1 MESILESSQQIISRI
16 EEILTI
22 KHYDYYPNE
31 NKVWISESKT
41 IPRYC
46 FLPEYV
52 CEIINDY
59 LNGEKFELEISLDKV
74 LDEYL
79 FVNIKKD
86 KWQGEKVE
94 QNNYRR
100 ILKRAGKRV
109 GLNPNKIIT
118 HAGRSTKAQS
128 LIENGCSDFE
138 IMEIMGWHSIHTIES
153 YRRQFSPKFSKAIN
167 QKITKHTRE
176 D

>member
-1 MESILESSQQIISRI
+1 MQFKRKRESHRWYSEEEIECFMTGFKTKRDLAIFLIGVEGGCKI

-22 KHYDYYPNE
+22 KHYDYYPND

-46 FLPEYV
+46 YLPEYV
-52 CEIINDY
+52 CNIVNDY
-59 LNGEKFELEISLDKV
+59 LNSEKFELEIELDKV

-79 FVNIKKD
+79 FVNIKKGNG
-86 KWQGEKVE
+86 QGEKVS
-94 QNNYRR
+94 QNNYIK

-118 HAGRSTKAQS
+118 HSGRSTKAQD
-128 LIENGCSDFE
+128 LIE
-138 IMEIMGWHSIHTIES
+138 
-153 YRRQFSPKFSKAIN
+153 K
-167 QKITKHTRE
+167 
-176 D
+176 